1 MLEVSYLG
9 NEVKVKVPD
18 FLLLQPSNERAK
30 ALVSC
35 SCLEADMLTANTAYT
50 AHYPGEM
57 N

>member
-9 NEVKVKVPD
+9 KVTVPD

-35 SCLEADMLTANTAYT
+35 SCLEADTLTANTAYT